1 MKRWN
6 MISLVAIVVGL
17 ILVILGVGHRGA
29 KALTW
34 NNGGVQVDERRQTV
48 VHPGDFDKVVV
59 NTKLPVTIKPGNV
72 NQITIQQHSVNQ
84 QKHPVTAKVAD
95 HTLTVAGGDNRQNI
109 FRIHGFSMGW
119 SDDAYDTSGK
129 ITIVVPKATTVKTV
143 TLQRNWI
150 VRLEDLTVKT
160 VTGSHGG
167 SFQAKNVTFTRPLD
181 LSRGDA
187 DIFLTNVTTPKVTA
201 KTGDGDIVVKRS
213 HFKQTSNVFH
223 TADGDVSVK
232 NTQLGGADMASND
245 GDLHIGH
252 NQVTRHVKAH
262 TDDGDVYGIV
272 SETAGVSVQTNDG
285 DIQLMGRS
293 RKSGTH
299 LRPNAKVQYAFS
311 TDDGDITVR

>member
-6 MISLVAIVVGL
+6 IASLVVIVVGI
-17 ILVILGVGHRGA
+17 ILVIFSVGHHGA

-34 NNGGVQVDERRQTV
+34 NAGGFQVDKRERTV
-48 VHPGDFDKVVV
+48 VHPGDYDKLVV
-59 NTKLPVTIKPGNV
+59 NTKLPVTVKPGNV
-72 NQITIQQHSVNQ
+72 NQITIQQQSLNRK
-84 QKHPVTAKVAD
+84 KHPVTAKVAN
-95 HTLTVAGGDNRQNI
+95 HTLTVAGGDNRQNS
-109 FRIHGFSMGW
+109 FRIHGLSVGW
-119 SDDAYDTSGK
+119 DDEAYDSNGK
-129 ITIVVPKATTVKTV
+129 ITIVVPKTTTVKTV

-150 VRLEDLTVKT
+150 VRLENLTVKN

-167 SFQAKNVTFTRPLD
+167 SFQAKNVTFTQPLD

-187 DIFLTNVTTPKVTA
+187 DIFLTNVTTPRVTA
-201 KTGDGDIVVKRS
+201 KTGDGDITIKQS
-213 HFKQTSNVFH
+213 HFKQANNVFH

-232 NTQLGGADMASND
+232 NTHLGSADVTSND

-252 NQVTRHVKAH
+252 NQVTQRVKAH
-262 TDDGDVYGIV
+262 TDDGDAYGIV
-272 SETAGVSVQTNDG
+272 SDTAGVSVQTNDG